1 MKDVTQVK
9 FLDLQRLN
17 SQYRDE
23 LVTATTRVIDSG
35 WYILGKEVEAF
46 EQQFAD
52 YCGAKH
58 CIGVGNGLDALV
70 LILKGYIELGQLSQ
84 GDKVLIPSNT
94 FIATAL
100 AVSQAGL
107 EPVLAAPNEAT
118 YNFAADG
125 LGAELLSQVKAVI
138 AVHLYGQLA
147 DAKAL
152 RSLCDEHDLL
162 LIEDAAQSH
171 GAELEGRRAGDFGHA
186 AGFSCFP
193 GKNLGALGDA
203 GVIVTNSD
211 ELADTCR
218 SIRNYGSK
226 VKYQHELQGVNSRL
240 DEIQAAMLSVKLKY
254 LDQDIAKR
262 RAISEKYRSGI
273 NNPLIQ
279 LPVVADESAH
289 VWHLFVVRSGYRE
302 QLQAFLLEQGV
313 QTLIH
318 YPTAIAE
325 QPAYLGQVESCSVAK
340 SMSEEILSLPID
352 PTMTDDEI
360 AYVID
365 ACNKFEANS

>member
-1 MKDVTQVK
+1 MNTQVK

-23 LVTATTRVIDSG
+23 LVAASTRVIDSG
-35 WYILGKEVEAF
+35 WYILGKEVEVF

-70 LILKGYIELGQLSQ
+70 LILKGYIELGRLSL

-107 EPVLAAPNEAT
+107 EPVLAVPDEET
-118 YNFAADG
+118 YNLTADS
-125 LGAELLSQVKAVI
+125 LNSDLLAQVKAII

-147 DAKAL
+147 DAQAL
-152 RSLCDEHDLL
+152 RALCDQYGLL

-171 GAELEGRRAGDFGHA
+171 GAESNGKRAGVFGHA

-211 ELADTCR
+211 ELAEVSR
-218 SIRNYGSK
+218 SLRNYGSK

-240 DEIQAAMLSVKLKY
+240 DEIQAAMLTVKLKY
-254 LDQDIAKR
+254 LDQDIAQR
-262 RAISEKYRSGI
+262 RFIAQRYRAGI
-273 NNPLIQ
+273 NNPFIQ
-279 LPVVADESAH
+279 LPVVVDENSH
-289 VWHLFVVRSGYRE
+289 VWHLFVVRSSHRDE
-302 QLQAFLLEQGV
+302 LQSFLLEQGV

-325 QPAYLGQVESCSVAK
+325 QPAYQGQVESCAVAK
-340 SMSEEILSLPID
+340 SMSDEILSLPID
-352 PTMTDDEI
+352 PTMTDDEV
-360 AYVID
+360 AYVINL
-365 ACNKFEANS
+365 CNKFKVTS